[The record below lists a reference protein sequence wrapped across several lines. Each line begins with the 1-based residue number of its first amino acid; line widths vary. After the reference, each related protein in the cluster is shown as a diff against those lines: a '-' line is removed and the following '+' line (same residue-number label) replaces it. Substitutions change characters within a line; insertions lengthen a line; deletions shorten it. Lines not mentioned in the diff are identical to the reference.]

1 MEVVGKVNG
10 EKIQRDPYD
19 LDYLEIDVVKDYV
32 RTIEHEESNPS
43 ARIEI
48 DMTYPEKPEYR
59 LVDCS
64 DSFKH
69 KFHELVEEKRK
80 IS

>member
-1 MEVVGKVNG
+1 MEVVGKING
-10 EKIQRDPYD
+10 EKIQRDLYD

-32 RTIEHEESNPS
+32 RTIEHEESNPT

-48 DMTYPEKPEYR
+48 DMTCPEKPEYR
-59 LVDCS
+59 LVGCS